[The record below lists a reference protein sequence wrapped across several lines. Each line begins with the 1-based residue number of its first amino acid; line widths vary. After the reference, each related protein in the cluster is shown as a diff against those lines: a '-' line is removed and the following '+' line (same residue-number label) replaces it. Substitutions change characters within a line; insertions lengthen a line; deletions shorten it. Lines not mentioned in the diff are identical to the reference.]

1 MQLWHFWCNIVS
13 SKLQRENKHR
23 LIEPS
28 TEYHLKWV
36 TISNSASKSVRAQPF
51 IHIEPHWSLFLGK
64 CPITLQLSLE
74 LPKNYWDTSGLEN
87 EKKKIPDFLNRHCR
101 TIWMTSRGK
110 PYHSLSL
117 NIESLPFWW
126 KHHFMTQVLL
136 LEGASWDQLCLSC
149 VT

>member
-28 TEYHLKWV
+28 SEYHLKWV
-36 TISNSASKSVRAQPF
+36 TISNSASKSIRAQPF

-136 LEGASWDQLCLSC
+136 LEGASWDQLCLSW

>member
-28 TEYHLKWV
+28 SEYHLKWV
-36 TISNSASKSVRAQPF
+36 TISNSASKSIRAQPF

-136 LEGASWDQLCLSC
+136 LEGAS
-149 VT
+149 

>member
-28 TEYHLKWV
+28 SEYHLKWV
-36 TISNSASKSVRAQPF
+36 TISNSASKSIRAQPF

-87 EKKKIPDFLNRHCR
+87 EKKKSLIFLIDIVEQSEWHLEGSH
-101 TIWMTSRGK
+101 IIHFHWI
-110 PYHSLSL
+110 LSL
-117 NIESLPFWW
+117 YPFDGNTTLWLKCSCW
-126 KHHFMTQVLL
+126 KGP
-136 LEGASWDQLCLSC
+136 LEISSA
-149 VT
+149 